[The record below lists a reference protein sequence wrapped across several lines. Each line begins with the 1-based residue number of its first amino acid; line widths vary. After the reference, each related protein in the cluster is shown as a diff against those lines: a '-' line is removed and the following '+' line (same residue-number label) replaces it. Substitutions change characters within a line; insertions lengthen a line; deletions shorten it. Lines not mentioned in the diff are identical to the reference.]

1 MTNAVSAE
9 NGSCFE
15 YTQRMSFA
23 NRSGRSSG
31 ALFSSPKKPTHY
43 VIAYTDGGARGNPGP
58 AGFGVYVT
66 DQDGNRVV
74 GLSEYLGQ
82 QTNNFAEYSALV
94 AALEWAL
101 RNEHRAV
108 QVVSDSELMVK
119 QLRGIYKVRNENLQ
133 PLFEKAQRLI
143 AQLEWFEVKHVLRE
157 QNREA
162 DRLANEAMDKG
173 SGKTTKPAGATGAS
187 GEPANGIYQ
196 GVVRNGVI
204 EVVNGKLPEGT
215 RVMIR
220 KA

>member
-1 MTNAVSAE
+1 MAFS
-9 NGSCFE
+9 S
-15 YTQRMSFA
+15 
-23 NRSGRSSG
+23 NRSEKS
-31 ALFSSPKKPTHY
+31 LFPASKKPAQY

-66 DQDGNRVV
+66 DQRGNRVV
-74 GLSEYLGQ
+74 GLSDYLGQ
-82 QTNNFAEYSALV
+82 QTNNYAEYSALI

-143 AQLEWFEVKHVLRE
+143 AQLDWFEVKHVLRE

-173 SGKTTKPAGATGAS
+173 SGRAKAAVAQEK
-187 GEPANGIYQ
+187 EPSSGIYQ
-196 GVVRNGVI
+196 GVVKNGVVEI
-204 EVVNGKLPEGT
+204 INGKLPDGT

-220 KA
+220 RA

>member
-1 MTNAVSAE
+1 MA
-9 NGSCFE
+9 
-15 YTQRMSFA
+15 
-23 NRSGRSSG
+23 
-31 ALFSSPKKPTHY
+31 FSSDRSEKSLFPASKKPAQY
-43 VIAYTDGGARGNPGP
+43 VVAYTDGGARGNPGP

-66 DQDGNRVV
+66 DQRGNRVV
-74 GLSEYLGQ
+74 GLSDYLGQ
-82 QTNNFAEYSALV
+82 QTNNYAEYSALI

-133 PLFEKAQRLI
+133 PLFEKAQKLI

-173 SGKTTKPAGATGAS
+173 SGRAKVAAQEK
-187 GEPANGIYQ
+187 EPSSGIYQ
-196 GVVRNGVI
+196 GVVKNGVVEI
-204 EVVNGKLPEGT
+204 INGKLPDGT

-220 KA
+220 KEI

>member
-1 MTNAVSAE
+1 MAFDRS
-9 NGSCFE
+9 S
-15 YTQRMSFA
+15 
-23 NRSGRSSG
+23 RSGG
-31 ALFSSPKKPTHY
+31 ALFPAAKKPAQY

-66 DQDGNRVV
+66 DQGGSRVV
-74 GLSEYLGQ
+74 QLSEYLGH
-82 QTNNFAEYSALV
+82 QTNNYAEYSALI

-143 AQLEWFEVKHVLRE
+143 AQLEWFEIKHVLRE
-157 QNREA
+157 QNQNA

-173 SGKTTKPAGATGAS
+173 SGRAKSSAPPT
-187 GEPANGIYQ
+187 EPASGIYQ
-196 GVVRNGVI
+196 GVVRNGVV
-204 EVVNGKLPEGT
+204 EVLNGKLPEGT
-215 RVMIR
+215 KVMIR